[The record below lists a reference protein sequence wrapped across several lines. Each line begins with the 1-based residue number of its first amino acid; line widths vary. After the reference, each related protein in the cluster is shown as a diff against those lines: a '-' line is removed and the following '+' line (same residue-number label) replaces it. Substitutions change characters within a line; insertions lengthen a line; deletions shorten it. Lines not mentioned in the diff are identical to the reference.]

1 MSKSKRFFTYDT
13 PQGKLWGYRR
23 EYKGYQLRKR
33 GFTTKA
39 AAENHM
45 IDVMKNVD
53 AAERGEMRLK
63 PSTVLDAYNLYKK
76 HYEAKMLVKS
86 YRYACGERS
95 NLKMIKEDFVDVVGG
110 AKHLRL
116 ITIKDINDFIHRIS
130 FLRDEHG
137 RVIKD
142 KRTGEPVRR
151 MQSQSVQNR
160 VGRLFG
166 MLRLAQKALP
176 DMATWQVPY
185 LQQPK
190 IKVNKI
196 RTVRPEERVKLFATL
211 ENPPRSPSK
220 FVSDAQ
226 HAERVAV
233 WRDAADW
240 CRLLYATGA
249 RCQEVL
255 FLEKPQINWE
265 AEAVHIYASKTET
278 ERDIPMSGDMMR
290 VFRRWEEEGLTDETM
305 YFPRA
310 SKPGY
315 INVLEKHVRNA
326 ALLAGLD
333 YGRSKPRTAVSKS
346 TAKARLRGVDYNP
359 KRARGTHGFTLH
371 SFRHT
376 FVTDMLR
383 ALGGDAKTVM
393 ELSGHTNYES
403 FQVYLHADEATLE
416 KARNVIKGRGGNS
429 AGNEAVGAM
438 GLAQSA
444 TPIIGREHPLAPA
457 AKVTLDKRRK

>member
-13 PQGKLWGYRR
+13 PEGKQWGYRR
-23 EYKGYQLRKR
+23 EYKGQQLRKR

-39 AAENHM
+39 AAESHM
-45 IDVMKNVD
+45 IDAMKDVD
-53 AAERGEMRLK
+53 AAERGEIRLK

-76 HYEAKMLVKS
+76 HYETKMLVKS

-95 NLKMIKEDFVDVVGG
+95 TLKMIKEDFVDVVGG
-110 AKHLRL
+110 AKLLRL
-116 ITIKDINDFIHRIS
+116 ITIKDINDFIHRIT
-130 FLRDEHG
+130 FLRDEQG
-137 RVIKD
+137 RVITD
-142 KRTGEPVRR
+142 KHTGEPVRR
-151 MQSQSVQNR
+151 MQPQSVQNR

-185 LQQPK
+185 LEQHK

-220 FVSDAQ
+220 FISDAQ
-226 HAERVAV
+226 HAERVRV

-255 FLEKPQINWE
+255 LLEKSQINWE
-265 AEAVHIYASKTET
+265 AETVHIYASKTET
-278 ERDIPMSGDMMR
+278 ERDVPMSEDMMR
-290 VFRRWEEEGLTDETM
+290 VLRRREEEGLTDDTM

-310 SKPGY
+310 RKPGY
-315 INVLEKHVRNA
+315 VNILEKHVRNA

-333 YGRSKPRTAVSKS
+333 YGRSKHRTTVSKS
-346 TAKARLRGVDYNP
+346 TTDARLRNVEYNP
-359 KRARGTHGFTLH
+359 KRAQGTHGFTLH

-383 ALGGDAKTVM
+383 ALNGDAKTVM
-393 ELSGHTNYES
+393 ELSGHTSYES
-403 FQVYLHADEATLE
+403 FQIYLHADEATME
-416 KARNVIKGRGGNS
+416 KARDVIKRRDGNLTENDVPVVSGVAQSHAPS
-429 AGNEAVGAM
+429 AG
-438 GLAQSA
+438 
-444 TPIIGREHPLAPA
+444 RKRPLASA
-457 AKVTLDKRRK
+457 ARVVIDKRRK

>member
-39 AAENHM
+39 AAESHM
-45 IDVMKNVD
+45 IDVMKDVD

-63 PSTVLDAYNLYKK
+63 PSTILDAYNLYKK
-76 HYEAKMLVKS
+76 HYEAKMLVKN

-116 ITIKDINDFIHRIS
+116 VTIKDINDFIHRIS

-137 RVIKD
+137 RAIKD

-151 MQSQSVQNR
+151 MQPQSVQNR

-220 FVSDAQ
+220 FISDAQ

-255 FLEKPQINWE
+255 FLEKSQINWE
-265 AEAVHIYASKTET
+265 AETVHIYASKTET
-278 ERDIPMSGDMMR
+278 ERDIPISDDMMR
-290 VFRRWEEEGLTDETM
+290 VLRRREEEGLTDDRL

-310 SKPGY
+310 GKPGY
-315 INVLEKHVRNA
+315 VNVLEKHVRNA
-326 ALLAGLD
+326 ALIAGLD
-333 YGRSKPRTAVSKS
+333 YGRSKPRTAVSKN
-346 TAKARLRGVDYNP
+346 TAKGRLRGVDYNP

-383 ALGGDAKTVM
+383 ALNGDAKTVM
-393 ELSGHTNYES
+393 ELSGHTSYES
-403 FQVYLHADEATLE
+403 FQVYLHADEATME
-416 KARNVIKGRGGNS
+416 KARDVIKGRGGNLK
-429 AGNEAVGAM
+429 GNEASKVASVE
-438 GLAQSA
+438 QSA
-444 TPIIGREHPLAPA
+444 AHARRKRPLTQA
-457 AKVTLDKRRK
+457 AKAVLNKRRE